1 MGEGEMKTSENG
13 KMEKVG
19 AKKKKKKKNGNHPI
33 NERKL
38 HQTLKAISI

>member
-19 AKKKKKKKNGNHPI
+19 AKKKKKK
-33 NERKL
+33 RKSS
-38 HQTLKAISI
+38 HK